1 MEATH
6 LTVAEIRA
14 DLKPQTVY
22 VRDGSGAW
30 VYYLDTV
37 TKSAARYTAE
47 RLSARGVGVWVSDYY
62 FGSTIE
68 SPAAAMA
75 KIAARNAALGV

>member
-1 MEATH
+1 MTAPN

-30 VYYLDTV
+30 VYYGDTC
-37 TKSAARYTAE
+37 TKSAARYEAE
-47 RLSARGVGVWVSDYY
+47 ALSARGLGVWVSDHW
-62 FGSTIE
+62 FGRSID

-75 KIAARNAALGV
+75 KITARGY